1 MHPTADTLPV
11 IFSNLSGRRVM
22 PGVGLLLDYVARTTV
37 MIFRALLA
45 LGFVA
50 CAAGAAFACSCDDP
64 PLETKFK
71 DAGAVFVGEAVELTK
86 VRVNFYE
93 YSVRFKVE
101 KSWKGAP
108 GPEIEVFAAYDLP
121 GMCND
126 LPLSPGEKYLVYAD
140 IDKDG
145 CLYITRDCG
154 PTANLRYAAEEAEQL
169 QAKFPLGRP
178 AALSADGIG
187 AGVLYV
193 LSFLAG
199 CVWLAKRRYEG
210 R

>member
-1 MHPTADTLPV
+1 MV
-11 IFSNLSGRRVM
+11 
-22 PGVGLLLDYVARTTV
+22 
-37 MIFRALLA
+37 FRALLA
-45 LGFVA
+45 LGLVA
-50 CAAGAAFACSCDDP
+50 CAAGAAFACTCDDP

-86 VRVNFYE
+86 VHVNFYE

-101 KSWKGAP
+101 RSWKGAS
-108 GPEIEVFAAYDLP
+108 GPEIEMFAAYDLP

-126 LPLSPGEKYLVYAD
+126 LRLSPGEKYLVYAD
-140 IDKDG
+140 TDKEG
-145 CLYITRDCG
+145 RLYIARDCG
-154 PTANLRYAAEEAEQL
+154 PTANLRHATEEVEQL
-169 QAKFPLGRP
+169 QAKFPRRRP
-178 AALSADGIG
+178 AALTADGIG